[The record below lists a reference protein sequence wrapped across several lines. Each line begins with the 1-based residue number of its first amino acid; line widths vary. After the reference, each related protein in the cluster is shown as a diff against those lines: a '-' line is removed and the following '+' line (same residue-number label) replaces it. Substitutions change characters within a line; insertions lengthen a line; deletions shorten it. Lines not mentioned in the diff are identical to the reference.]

1 VEQELS
7 GNSMNKSF
15 SIQRPIWVGV
25 IAVLYIL
32 SGAFPVFI
40 GIVFVFSSF
49 HQFSLSLMLLGLAA
63 LIYGAMNIICGIGL
77 IRMRKYGYIL
87 YCITIFLA
95 VVYSIYLSLISKS
108 FNNVF
113 IISSV
118 VGLVILFYLVKIRSE
133 FH

>member
-1 VEQELS
+1 
-7 GNSMNKSF
+7 MNKSF
-15 SIQRPIWVGV
+15 SIQRPILVGV

-49 HQFSLSLMLLGLAA
+49 HQFSLSLMLLGFAA
-63 LIYGAMNIICGIGL
+63 LIYGVMDIICGIGL
-77 IRMRKYGYIL
+77 IRMRKYGYVL

-118 VGLVILFYLVKIRSE
+118 FGLVILFYLVKIRSE

>member
-1 VEQELS
+1 
-7 GNSMNKSF
+7 MNKSF
-15 SIQRPIWVGV
+15 SIQRPIIVGV
-25 IAVLYIL
+25 IAILYIL
-32 SGAFPVFI
+32 SGTFPVFI
-40 GIVFVFSSF
+40 GIIFVLSSF
-49 HQFSLSLMLLGLAA
+49 HQFSLSLILLGLAA

-108 FNNVF
+108 FNNIF

-118 VGLVILFYLVKIRSE
+118 FGIVILFYLVKIRSE

>member
-1 VEQELS
+1 
-7 GNSMNKSF
+7 MNKSF
-15 SIQRPIWVGV
+15 SIQRPILVGV